1 MRRAPVAL
9 RNSAEEWG
17 AVAKALH
24 WLLAALLAGQWALG
38 FYMSGLAETDLML
51 RFELYQLHK
60 SAGLTLLL
68 LVLLRLAWRAGGP
81 VPGWPQ
87 GMPRW
92 ERRAASASHA
102 LLYVLMIGLPVTGFL
117 MVSTSPL
124 GLPTRF
130 WGLFAVPHPLGPN
143 ATLERAFANIHE
155 NLAWA
160 FAFLVLLHVAAAL
173 KHHFRDRDRVLVRML
188 PARFFR

>member
-1 MRRAPVAL
+1 ML

-17 AVAKALH
+17 SVAKSLH
-24 WLLAALLAGQWALG
+24 WILALLLAGQWGLG
-38 FYMSGLAETDLML
+38 FWMSRLPETELLL

-60 SAGLTLLL
+60 SLGLTLLL
-68 LVLLRLAWRAGGP
+68 LVLARVAWRNAGP
-81 VPGWPQ
+81 VPGWPA

-92 ERRAASASHA
+92 ERRAAQASHV
-102 LLYVLMIGLPVTGFL
+102 LLYVLMLALPLTGFL

-130 WGLFAVPHPLGPN
+130 WGLFTVPHPLG
-143 ATLERAFANIHE
+143 ADAALEKVFGSIHDWLGWVF
-155 NLAWA
+155 LA
-160 FAFLVLLHVAAAL
+160 LVLLHVAAAL

-188 PARFFR
+188 PARQTRR